1 MLHKGRNV
9 ILPKTLSVLK
19 ELQHDDSLHE
29 FYLVGGTALA
39 LQIGHRFSV
48 DLDFSR
54 MSSFDTAEV
63 TEHLFQN
70 YNFQLTA
77 VSKNTVLG
85 VVDGIKVDF
94 MTHAYPLVE
103 PILEEEG
110 MRMSGLLDIA
120 AMKLNAISH
129 SGQRLKDFID
139 IYFLLET
146 FPLIELLNSYDIK
159 YTNSSS
165 MVALKGI
172 IYFGDLDVEIDPPIM
187 VKTVE
192 IEKVKKRIIQA
203 ASSPEKIFDQLE

>member
-1 MLHKGRNV
+1 
-9 ILPKTLSVLK
+9 
-19 ELQHDDSLHE
+19 
-29 FYLVGGTALA
+29 
-39 LQIGHRFSV
+39 
-48 DLDFSR
+48 
-54 MSSFDTAEV
+54 
-63 TEHLFQN
+63 
-70 YNFQLTA
+70 
-77 VSKNTVLG
+77 
-85 VVDGIKVDF
+85 
-94 MTHAYPLVE
+94 
-103 PILEEEG
+103 

-120 AMKLNAISH
+120 AMKLNAIAH